1 MKKNEFRKKM
11 YIREREEEIYI
22 KKNIKQYKW
31 AYLMLLPA
39 IVYFFVFRVSAIAG
53 MKLAFYDYKLIGD
66 NDFVGLKYFRML
78 FETPAFWNILKNTLI
93 ISGIKIFLLFPF
105 PVIFALLLN
114 EVQKSKY
121 GKFVQVVSYMPHFL
135 SWVIIAGIWVSAFS
149 QGGIAEGFMELLG
162 MDYKNL
168 LVDKNAIL
176 SILAGSSIWR
186 SMGWDSII
194 YLSAILGISKELF
207 DAAAIDGAGRMHMVR
222 YIILPALIGPMITVL
237 ILNVGF
243 IMSAG
248 LDQILN
254 FANDA
259 VLSRID
265 IIDTYVYRIGLMNSQ
280 YSFATAASLFKG
292 IIGSI
297 MILLTHTISKKLTG
311 KGAW

>member
-53 MKLAFYDYKLIGD
+53 MKLAFYDYKLIGE

-121 GKFVQVVSYMPHFL
+121 GKFV
-135 SWVIIAGIWVSAFS
+135 
-149 QGGIAEGFMELLG
+149 
-162 MDYKNL
+162 
-168 LVDKNAIL
+168 
-176 SILAGSSIWR
+176 
-186 SMGWDSII
+186 
-194 YLSAILGISKELF
+194 
-207 DAAAIDGAGRMHMVR
+207 
-222 YIILPALIGPMITVL
+222 
-237 ILNVGF
+237 
-243 IMSAG
+243 
-248 LDQILN
+248 
-254 FANDA
+254 
-259 VLSRID
+259 
-265 IIDTYVYRIGLMNSQ
+265 
-280 YSFATAASLFKG
+280 
-292 IIGSI
+292 
-297 MILLTHTISKKLTG
+297 
-311 KGAW
+311 